1 MANYSYVK
9 TSSQT
14 VENEYYIPIDE
25 SVSGIIFDIGGV
37 LNGNAVFDNYSVA
50 KSNFANNKV
59 QKVKNLQEAVS
70 LGITQNGIL
79 NGIAYY
85 HIKEYYNYYGESK
98 DLYIMFADV
107 YGSSV
112 DDSPFEE
119 MMLQSEGNVFQ
130 VGVWTTNG
138 VLTTDADDSL
148 IFNNYLRNINAQL
161 NMLNGSADQPSGY
174 PSGLNAIVTGG
185 LWIAEDPTQTI
196 NYKSLPD
203 CTDIGLQRV
212 SLLIGQDS
220 YSSVK
225 SLRTS
230 TINNIGL
237 VGIAMACLSLC
248 YAEESIAYVG
258 KFNLNKN
265 DSFAGI
271 EIPVG
276 TDDISID
283 DINAIQIERLGRK
296 GYIFPLKLEAKE
308 GGLYFSSESTMTDDN
323 FRSISFLRLKH
334 KLKRVV
340 KRTLTP
346 QINGVAM
353 YDKQINKLSDSTV
366 TIFTNWIRDA
376 IDLYMINADGQSQL
390 SAYALNIP
398 NEQDNLENGE
408 MQINLSFVTL
418 ENQEVIDF
426 VESYNV
432 N

>member
-37 LNGNAVFDNYSVA
+37 LKGNAVFDDYSVA
-50 KSNFANNKV
+50 KSNFANNQV
-59 QKVKNLQEAVS
+59 QKIKNLQEAIS

-85 HIKEYYNYYGESK
+85 HIKEYYDYYGGSK
-98 DLYIMFADV
+98 DLYVMFADV
-107 YGSSV
+107 YSSSI

-119 MMLQSEGNVFQ
+119 IMLQSEGSIFQ

-138 VLTTDADDSL
+138 VLTTDTDSSV
-148 IFNNYLRNINAQL
+148 IFNSYLRNINAQL
-161 NMLNGSADQPSGY
+161 NALNGSSNQPSGY

-185 LWIAEDPTQTI
+185 LWIAESPTQTI
-196 NYKSLPD
+196 NYKELPD
-203 CTDIGLQRV
+203 CTSIGLERV

-220 YSSVK
+220 YPKVK
-225 SLRTS
+225 ALRTDA
-230 TINNIGL
+230 INNIGL
-237 VGIAMACLSLC
+237 VGITMACLSLC
-248 YAEESIAYVG
+248 YAEESIAYVA

-276 TDDISID
+276 TTDISIN
-283 DINAIQIERLGRK
+283 DINPVQTEILGRK
-296 GYIFPLKLEAKE
+296 GYVFPLKIEAKE

-366 TIFTNWIRDA
+366 TILTNWIRDA
-376 IDLYMINADGQSQL
+376 IDLYLVNAAGQNQL
-390 SAYALNIP
+390 SAYALHIP

-426 VESYNV
+426 VESYNM

>member
-70 LGITQNGIL
+70 LGVTQNGIL

-138 VLTTDADDSL
+138 VLTNDADGSL

-185 LWIAEDPTQTI
+185 LWVAEDPTQEI
-196 NYKSLPD
+196 NYKNLPD

-237 VGIAMACLSLC
+237 IGIAMACLSSC

-283 DINAIQIERLGRK
+283 DINTIQIERLGRK

-334 KLKRVV
+334 KLKRVI

-398 NEQDNLENGE
+398 NEQSNLENGE